1 MGKTHFYEVDWIDMG
16 CDPDAD
22 RCDPDADCEACEYRG
37 ECLGNL
43 PPEAFQEQATE
54 LPF

>member
-1 MGKTHFYEVDWIDMG
+1 MGKTHPYEVDWVDMG
-16 CDPDAD
+16 CDPDD
-22 RCDPDADCEACEYRG
+22 VDCDHECKTCEYRG

-43 PPEAFQEQATE
+43 PPEAFQEQADE